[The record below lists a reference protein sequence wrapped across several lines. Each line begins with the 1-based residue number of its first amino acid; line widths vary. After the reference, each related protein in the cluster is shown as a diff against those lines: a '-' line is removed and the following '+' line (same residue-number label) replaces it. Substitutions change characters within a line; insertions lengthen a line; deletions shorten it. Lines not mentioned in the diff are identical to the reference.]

1 MSARVVAYGTRS
13 RGSMNSMN
21 ATGYR
26 LLGYAV
32 WRGGKWYLRQRLPSR
47 RSLALTGLATAG
59 TLGAAAAVARRLAA

>member
-1 MSARVVAYGTRS
+1 
-13 RGSMNSMN
+13 MN